1 MANKT
6 KFHIP
11 KMDCASE
18 EQMIRMKLDGDP
30 NIKHLDFDIPNRTLF
45 VVHDNS
51 PSDIEHQ
58 IADLDLGSKLVESV
72 NDYNAQIIENTQ
84 SQSRLLWT
92 VLLINFGFF
101 LVEMTTGFFSR
112 SMGLVADSLDM
123 LADALV
129 YGLSLLAV
137 GGTVARK
144 KNIAKASGY
153 FQLALAII
161 GFVEVIRRF
170 LGYDSPPVFSTMII
184 VSILALIA
192 NSICLW
198 LLQKSKSDEAHM
210 KASAIFTSNDV
221 IINIGVIVA
230 GGLVY
235 ITESNKPDLVVGS
248 LVFVVVLRGAM
259 RILRLS
265 K

>member
-30 NIKHLDFDIPNRTLF
+30 NIKHLDFDIPNRTLL
-45 VVHDNS
+45 VIHDNP
-51 PSDIEHQ
+51 PSEVEHQ
-58 IADLDLGSKLVESV
+58 IAGLNLGSKLVESV
-72 NDYNAQIIENTQ
+72 KNDDAQIFQNTELQ
-84 SQSRLLWT
+84 RKLLWT

-129 YGLSLLAV
+129 YGLSLFAV

-153 FQLALAII
+153 FQLTLAVF
-161 GFVEVIRRF
+161 GLAEVVRRF

-184 VSILALIA
+184 VSVLALIA

-221 IINIGVIVA
+221 IVNIGVIVA
-230 GGLVY
+230 GCLVY
-235 ITESNKPDLVVGS
+235 ITESNKPDLIIGS
-248 LVFVVVLRGAM
+248 LVFIIVLRGAM